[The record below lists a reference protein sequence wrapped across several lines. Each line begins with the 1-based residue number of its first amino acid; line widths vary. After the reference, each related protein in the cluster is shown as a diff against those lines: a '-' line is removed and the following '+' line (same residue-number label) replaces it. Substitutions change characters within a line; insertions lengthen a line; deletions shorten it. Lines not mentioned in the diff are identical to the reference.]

1 MSTDKTLTGAELE
14 VAIAN
19 FSMGT
24 NRFADEE
31 ARGIRDQRTGRFIQ
45 HADYGEDTK
54 LNVQF
59 TVEPVMSKLETYLA
73 GGVPKYVDM
82 DFITITIP
90 ADPKLVIHTPV
101 TDFYEWRFPNEYEKF
116 KKGQDAVLTG
126 TPLDLWPALLPS
138 QIIEL
143 KHQGVR
149 TIEQLAD
156 LSDSSSGVM
165 RGFYQLKHKAKQFL
179 EDAKDKNATAIVRVQ
194 MEEQSAR
201 HAAEMK
207 ALEDRM
213 TAMMAQAM
221 PKEKKSKPGEDLN

>member
-1 MSTDKTLTGAELE
+1 MNTNTTLTGAELE

-24 NRFADEE
+24 NSFADEE
-31 ARGIRDQRTGRFIQ
+31 ARGIRDQFTGRFIQ

-54 LNVQF
+54 LNAQF
-59 TVEPVMSKLETYLA
+59 TAEPVMSKLETYLA

-90 ADPKLVIHTPV
+90 ADPKLVIYTPV
-101 TDFYEWRFPNEYEKF
+101 ADFYEWRFPNEYEKF
-116 KKGQDAVLTG
+116 KKGQDAVLIG
-126 TPLDLWPALLPS
+126 TTFDLCPALQRS

-143 KHQGVR
+143 KYQGVR
-149 TIEQLAD
+149 TIEHLAD
-156 LSDSSSGVM
+156 LSDSVNGVM

-179 EDAKDKNATAIVRVQ
+179 EDAKDKNATVIVRVQ
-194 MEEQSAR
+194 MEEQAAR

-213 TAMMAQAM
+213 IANAMNLSA
-221 PKEKKSKPGEDLN
+221 